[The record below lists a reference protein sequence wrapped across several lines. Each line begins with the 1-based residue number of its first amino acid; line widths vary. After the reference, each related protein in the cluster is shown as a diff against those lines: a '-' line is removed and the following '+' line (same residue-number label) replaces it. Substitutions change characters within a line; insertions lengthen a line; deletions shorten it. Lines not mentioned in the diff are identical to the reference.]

1 MTFWLSGYFAARLRA
16 GKLAVF
22 TKGHLLTGAIGAAVM
37 TLFFFGVGLARMAS
51 TDLGLLNLV
60 LVKLSTAA
68 FGHMTVFS
76 GWLTEYWSRP
86 FNPSL
91 GTTTF
96 AGPLEKLGYGVR
108 IPGIFPSVVDLV
120 AGETSNVYTGFRPLI
135 EDFTIPGALVVM
147 SLLGFIGG
155 AGYRNVTRRKVER
168 LSPAIDCVRYH
179 CVEPDYVALAIQQPD
194 GYCVHHR
201 TFGLVHQTLARQRSN
216 RSRVGD
222 HLATQSK
229 EIYVEEGVDALA
241 ILTPLIERR
250 RQIILGV
257 LLISLAVGI
266 WASVKPRKY
275 KAEMALTP
283 VVNNRSTQALG
294 GLAALAGATLQT
306 GYQLTPGRMVELL
319 KSRAVL
325 AGVGFSQVGNS
336 PRQRVIDRVMDE
348 PYDLNDAED
357 VAKRII
363 KLMDVEASKETGT
376 ITLSVAYKDSA
387 LARII
392 ASRVVDSASVL
403 FVRTSRAQAQ
413 QLRIAQEARVEN
425 AAAGL
430 ASAEERLRQFNDEN
444 RATPPFSA
452 AGLEKDR
459 LNRDAVDTDRDPLY
473 EHETG

>member
-1 MTFWLSGYFAARLRA
+1 M
-16 GKLAVF
+16 
-22 TKGHLLTGAIGAAVM
+22 
-37 TLFFFGVGLARMAS
+37 
-51 TDLGLLNLV
+51 
-60 LVKLSTAA
+60 
-68 FGHMTVFS
+68 
-76 GWLTEYWSRP
+76 
-86 FNPSL
+86 
-91 GTTTF
+91 
-96 AGPLEKLGYGVR
+96 
-108 IPGIFPSVVDLV
+108 
-120 AGETSNVYTGFRPLI
+120 
-135 EDFTIPGALVVM
+135 
-147 SLLGFIGG
+147 
-155 AGYRNVTRRKVER
+155 
-168 LSPAIDCVRYH
+168 
-179 CVEPDYVALAIQQPD
+179 AIQPKD
-194 GYCVHHR
+194 M
-201 TFGLVHQTLARQRSN
+201 
-216 RSRVGD
+216 
-222 HLATQSK
+222 
-229 EIYVEEGVDALA
+229 YVEEGVDALA

-257 LLISLAVGI
+257 LMISAAVGI
-266 WASVKPRKY
+266 WAAVKPRKY

-306 GYQLTPGRMVELL
+306 GYQLTPARMVELL

-336 PRQRVIDRVMDE
+336 PKQRVIDRVVDE

-357 VAKRII
+357 VAKRLTRI
-363 KLMDVEASKETGT
+363 MDVQASKETGT
-376 ITLSVAYKDSA
+376 ITLAVSYRDSA

-392 ASRVVDSASVL
+392 ASRVVDSASQI

-459 LNRDAVDTDRDPLY
+459 LNRQIRFAEDVYNQAATDREAAYARELEATPTVVVQDPLPAQLPKVRKHIILKTAIAAVASAVLLSFIVLLMDLTKRRLARTDP
-473 EHETG
+473 ESTRFRNAIATRSRKNSRQTV

>member
-1 MTFWLSGYFAARLRA
+1 
-16 GKLAVF
+16 
-22 TKGHLLTGAIGAAVM
+22 
-37 TLFFFGVGLARMAS
+37 
-51 TDLGLLNLV
+51 
-60 LVKLSTAA
+60 
-68 FGHMTVFS
+68 
-76 GWLTEYWSRP
+76 
-86 FNPSL
+86 
-91 GTTTF
+91 
-96 AGPLEKLGYGVR
+96 
-108 IPGIFPSVVDLV
+108 
-120 AGETSNVYTGFRPLI
+120 
-135 EDFTIPGALVVM
+135 
-147 SLLGFIGG
+147 
-155 AGYRNVTRRKVER
+155 
-168 LSPAIDCVRYH
+168 
-179 CVEPDYVALAIQQPD
+179 
-194 GYCVHHR
+194 
-201 TFGLVHQTLARQRSN
+201 
-216 RSRVGD
+216 
-222 HLATQSK
+222 LATQSK

-241 ILTPLIERR
+241 IVTPLIERR

-257 LLISLAVGI
+257 LLISAAVGA
-266 WASVKPRKY
+266 WAAVKPRKY

-325 AGVGFSQVGNS
+325 SGVGFSQVGS
-336 PRQRVIDRVMDE
+336 SSKTRIIDRVVGE
-348 PYDLNDAED
+348 RYDLNDAED

-376 ITLSVAYKDSA
+376 ITLSIAYKDSA

-392 ASRVVDSASVL
+392 ASRIVDSASVL

-459 LNRDAVDTDRDPLY
+459 LNRQIRFAEDVYNQAATDREAAYARELEATPTVVVQDPLPAQLPKVRKHIITKTIIAAVTSAFLLSFLVLLTDLTKRRLARTDP
-473 EHETG
+473 ESTRFRNAIATLPRSRKNSHKPL